1 MIVFITKYDCTS
13 SETKSVEVSIYRQ
26 SMLESAQKG
35 YAYEVL
41 ELEIAIEEEVNT
53 HNKI

>member
-13 SETKSVEVSIYRQ
+13 PEANSVEVSICRQ
-26 SMLESAQKG
+26 SMLESAHKG

-41 ELEIAIEEEVNT
+41 ELEIAIEEDTVSNS
-53 HNKI
+53 KI